1 MASATFKAMA
11 YVGASLL
18 SLALIEGTALAETKQ
33 REQELAQVQV
43 SPQQEG
49 NLTAEQVQALE
60 SDIDRLNAQGRYT
73 EATKLQ
79 HRVLTWREI
88 DSGPEHPDTA
98 SSVSGKSMTPPLQ
111 PSCRAFTNASK
122 TERVVLR
129 PSPAPRPNSDSIPS
143 QPRGINPFGL
153 LFNSAVTGDPSQT
166 SEHCHQ
172 NKTRHHSASRTNET
186 KPPTHSQQ
194 EHSIKVF
201 VRMGPAIIIS
211 QGPSKFMVR
220 TRQHS
225 ISPKAHKTILM

>member
-1 MASATFKAMA
+1 MASAPFKAMA

-43 SPQQEG
+43 SPQQES

-79 HRVLTWREI
+79 HRVLTWLEI

-111 PSCRAFTNASK
+111 RSCRAFTNASK
-122 TERVVLR
+122 TKRDVLR
-129 PSPAPRPNSDSIPS
+129 PSPAPRPNSVPILLPHG
-143 QPRGINPFGL
+143 GIHPFGL
-153 LFNSAVTGDPSQT
+153 PFNSAATGGPSQT
-166 SEHCHQ
+166 SDTDS
-172 NKTRHHSASRTNET
+172 KTRQSITAHHA
-186 KPPTHSQQ
+186 Q
-194 EHSIKVF
+194 
-201 VRMGPAIIIS
+201 
-211 QGPSKFMVR
+211 
-220 TRQHS
+220 TRQNHRHILNKS
-225 ISPKAHKTILM
+225 IQ